1 MSVILSL
8 IKHTINFINII
19 IQKINFINDYKNS
32 IMLSSRIKDYLN
44 EYISQEV
51 YVQVAVAKGKNKIST
66 NAAISKYF
74 ESNHFQGLAEGKPY
88 NTFLDDLKDKCL
100 GKLVNSPMKDS
111 KADDEII
118 IELQNKLN
126 TLDIGELNDTYW
138 EVETGEYLR
147 GADIKEIELERDS
160 LIKFLTSKDE
170 AHDTVSTL
178 CKNYEKL
185 CKQKY
190 PEAPLPLEI
199 L

>member
-1 MSVILSL
+1 
-8 IKHTINFINII
+8 
-19 IQKINFINDYKNS
+19 
-32 IMLSSRIKDYLN
+32 MLSDKIKDYLN

-74 ESNHFQGLAEGKPY
+74 ESNHFTGLAEGKPY

-111 KADDEII
+111 KTEDEII
-118 IELQNKLN
+118 IELQRKLN
-126 TLDIGELNDTYW
+126 TLKTEELNDTYW
-138 EVETGEYLR
+138 EVETGEYLS
-147 GADIKEIELERDS
+147 GIDIKEIELERDT
-160 LIKFLTSKDE
+160 LIKFLTSKNE
-170 AHDTVSTL
+170 AHDTVNTL

-185 CKQKY
+185 CKKKY

-199 L
+199 LDTKH